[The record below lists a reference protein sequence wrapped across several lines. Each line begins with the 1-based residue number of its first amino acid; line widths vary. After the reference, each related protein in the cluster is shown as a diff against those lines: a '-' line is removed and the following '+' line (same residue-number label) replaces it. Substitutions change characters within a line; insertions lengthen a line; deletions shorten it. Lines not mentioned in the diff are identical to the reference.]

1 LVSFAT
7 FGLILRTHSEAWLLC
22 IFLMTLLA
30 AYTALQIAWQIVAE
44 QGAERRVWLLGG
56 AALAAYGRVAV
67 QLALLRLLEV
77 AHGLRYDLRWIATAY
92 VITVLGRYLVF
103 ENVTRPDPRLR
114 KLVPIGV
121 LEGITVIATQIALF
135 RSAYLPYQP
144 SFINAALL
152 SLACVLTCVFGLI
165 AASRLIHGRPK
176 TKAWYRS
183 LPARLIAAALYF
195 VLLRMAINAL
205 EQLHIGA
212 AVYGPVARRAFDLYW
227 MPVSFLIFF
236 TPVLLGAA
244 LLAVFLHGRGRRW
257 GRDLRLKEEQQRVES
272 ALAEQRV
279 TSLQNEA
286 LIEEI
291 RERRKIEVELVEVAF
306 HESVTGLN
314 NRAYLLKRLK
324 EKITQRGRSS
334 TSAVL
339 YVDID
344 NFKSVNDM
352 LGHSEGDVLLKA
364 MGRRLRNCLRDAD
377 TLACM
382 GGDEYVI
389 LLDHM
394 PVPEHGMRLGQHVLH
409 VMEQPIVVAGTTF
422 NLSASIGLCVLD
434 VSYNS
439 TEAVLRDADLAM
451 YAAKRAGGAQVL
463 LYQPRMLVETMAAM
477 NAKTE
482 LTAAIARNEFV
493 LFYQPLVHMQD
504 GSIYGME
511 ALIRWNH
518 PDKGLVSPGLFIP
531 LAEQTGHIVDIGT
544 WVLWQACREYA
555 QLRDAASK
563 ALLLTLN
570 VSSRQ
575 LEKPAFLDLLKQV
588 LHETKMPPRRLQ
600 LEITESIV
608 LSDPARVGALFQEI
622 RGLGV
627 KIAFDDFG
635 TGYSSLSY
643 IQRYPIDTLK
653 IDQSFVRALKD
664 GPVNLDVV
672 KLILQ
677 LAHVTGMSVCAEG
690 IETKEEAT
698 KLLSIGCTTAQGYF
712 FSRPMPMDKC
722 LEYLAQSVDDLV
734 STTQ

>member
-1 LVSFAT
+1 
-7 FGLILRTHSEAWLLC
+7 
-22 IFLMTLLA
+22 MTLLA
-30 AYTALQIAWQIVAE
+30 AYTALQIAWQIIAE
-44 QGAERRVWLLGG
+44 QGAERRVWLLCG

-67 QLALLRLLEV
+67 QIAIVRMLEIT
-77 AHGLRYDLRWIATAY
+77 HGLRYDLRWIAVGY
-92 VITVLGRYLVF
+92 LITVVGRYLVF
-103 ENVTRPDPRLR
+103 ENVTRPNPRLL
-114 KLVPIGV
+114 KLVPIAL
-121 LEGITVIATQIALF
+121 LEGITVIVTQIILLRA
-135 RSAYLPYQP
+135 AYLPYKP
-144 SFINAALL
+144 SFTNAALL
-152 SLACVLTCVFGLI
+152 SLVCILTCVSGLI
-165 AASRLIHGRPK
+165 AASRLIHGKSR

-183 LPARLIAAALYF
+183 LPAGLVGAALYF
-195 VLLRMAINAL
+195 VLLSAAINAL
-205 EQLHIGA
+205 GELQIGT
-212 AVYGPVARRAFDLYW
+212 AVYGVAARRPFDLYW
-227 MPVSFLIFF
+227 TPVSFLIFF
-236 TPVLLGAA
+236 TPFLLGSG
-244 LLAVFLHGRGRRW
+244 LLSVFLHGRGRRW

-286 LIEEI
+286 LIEEV
-291 RERRKIEVELVEVAF
+291 RERRKIEEELVEVAF

-324 EKITQRGRSS
+324 EKLAQRGRSA
-334 TSAVL
+334 TSSVL
-339 YVDID
+339 YIDID

-364 MGRRLRNCLRDAD
+364 MGRRLRNCLHDTD
-377 TLACM
+377 TLTCM

-389 LLDHM
+389 LLEHM
-394 PVPEHGMRLGQHVLH
+394 PTPEHGLRLGQHVLH
-409 VMEQPIVVAGTTF
+409 VIEQPIVVAGTTF
-422 NLSASIGLCVLD
+422 TLSASIGLCVLNT
-434 VSYNS
+434 SYNS

-451 YAAKRAGGAQVL
+451 YAAKRSGGAQVL
-463 LYQPRMLVETMAAM
+463 LYQPQMLTETLSAM

-482 LTAAIARNEFV
+482 LTTAIARNEFV
-493 LFYQPLVHMQD
+493 LYYQPLVHMHD

-531 LAEQTGHIVDIGT
+531 LAERTGHIVDIGT

-555 QLRDAASK
+555 KLRDAASK
-563 ALLLTLN
+563 GFLLTLN

-575 LEKPAFLDLLKQV
+575 LEKPSFLALLKQV
-588 LHETKMPPRRLQ
+588 LHETRMPPRRLQ

-608 LSDPARVGALFQEI
+608 LSDPARVGSLFQEI
-622 RGLGV
+622 RDLGV

-643 IQRYPIDTLK
+643 IQHYPIDTLK

-672 KLILQ
+672 RLILQ

-690 IETKEEAT
+690 IETREEAS
-698 KLLSIGCTTAQGYF
+698 KLLSIGCTIAQGYL

-722 LEYLAQSVDDLV
+722 LEYLAQSVDDLI
-734 STTQ
+734 STPQ